1 MHIDNSGPLKMEN
14 DRFKEDYMEGKGL
27 CPSVV
32 FIPNLVYNRGAGV
45 SLRDQPLSGGIF
57 IASSVRNSCRLYNC
71 KIVRDPTNSSE
82 IIGENGDCEHIK
94 EFLPADKEVVLEENK
109 LYWITDRTPHKSLPL
124 ENGTYLQ
131 FIRVVTANLSH
142 WSAHHSTPNPCGVQ
156 PDPNRT
162 QIVKGNK
169 FIKNSL
175 KVIELEKYFEYDLK
189 CKKTILS
196 RMKCKISKESHLTH

>member
-32 FIPNLVYNRGAGV
+32 FIPNLVYNRGASV

-71 KIVRDPTNSSE
+71 KIVRDSTNSSE

-109 LYWITDRTPHKSLPL
+109 LYWITDGTPHKSLPS
-124 ENGTYLQ
+124 ENGTSVHSSWNSQ
-131 FIRVVTANLSH
+131 FESLVSSPFHTKPM
-142 WSAHHSTPNPCGVQ
+142 WSST
-156 PDPNRT
+156 R
-162 QIVKGNK
+162 
-169 FIKNSL
+169 
-175 KVIELEKYFEYDLK
+175 
-189 CKKTILS
+189 
-196 RMKCKISKESHLTH
+196 SK